1 MRAVVIKEYGSPEV
15 LQLQELPNLEP
26 SRREVRV
33 KVSAS
38 ALNRSDIEQ
47 RKGNYPPPI
56 PSQYEIPGL
65 EFAGVV
71 DKLGEKVNNW
81 QLGDRAFG
89 LLVAG

>member
-38 ALNRSDIEQ
+38 ALNRSDIELPATNSISI
-47 RKGNYPPPI
+47 RN
-56 PSQYEIPGL
+56 SW
-65 EFAGVV
+65 
-71 DKLGEKVNNW
+71 LGICW
-81 QLGDRAFG
+81 SCR
-89 LLVAG
+89 